1 MRGPAPVVEVAPEQA
16 VSLYGRQRAVE
27 LDRVLAAQLLGVDER
42 LEHRQR
48 PQALVPAVE
57 QEGRRHLPHSHRSL
71 HLTVC
76 EVHPVKVMAWRP
88 GASAANLLSSEMR
101 AAASAPSTV
110 TASAST
116 SRRTR
121 AGGGPARDL
130 DVVPRGVGQV
140 VFDGGDAAVPRDLR
154 EAERVGP
161 GCHLRAHELG
171 ADLHEAV
178 AHARLLHV
186 YHVRE
191 QLDAA
196 VVVERLGLELVG
208 DRARLVPDVAR
219 VVTQPRDLDLEDHDL
234 LGAASRAHHARPTS
248 GRPRRKRACT
258 PRR

>member
-16 VSLYGRQRAVE
+16 ISLYGRQRAVE

-57 QEGRRHLPHSHRSL
+57 QEGRRYLPHSHRSL

-116 SRRTR
+116 SMRTR
-121 AGGGPARDL
+121 APEAAPPAISTSSPEASARSFSTGETPLCPRSARSRTRRPPGP
-130 DVVPRGVGQV
+130 P
-140 VFDGGDAAVPRDLR
+140 
-154 EAERVGP
+154 
-161 GCHLRAHELG
+161 
-171 ADLHEAV
+171 
-178 AHARLLHV
+178 
-186 YHVRE
+186 
-191 QLDAA
+191 
-196 VVVERLGLELVG
+196 
-208 DRARLVPDVAR
+208 
-219 VVTQPRDLDLEDHDL
+219 
-234 LGAASRAHHARPTS
+234 
-248 GRPRRKRACT
+248 ACA
-258 PRR
+258 